1 MMRRLMLLA
10 ALPMLIATRGPNA
23 ATQTSLLAL
32 QAIDLRVATLAQ
44 RLATSGGDLCRNQT
58 GWTGIVVHDLAEY
71 ERDGASA
78 RVAFGLGNGVA
89 ISVVVAD
96 SAAAKAGFRSHDE
109 IMSINGKPV
118 STADTVRDQLDGLAP
133 MTLAIVRGMQALY
146 LTVEPDRGCASRVIA
161 IPSRKLDAGA
171 DGKTVRIRTGVVGE
185 AADDD
190 ELAFVIAHEMA
201 HNILGHPALLDRIG
215 RRASTIRPTE
225 VAADQLGVRLL
236 KRAGYDPHAAARFW
250 AHFGKKVDAGIFS
263 DGTHQGTKD
272 RVRTLEAAA
281 NAVTQ

>member
-1 MMRRLMLLA
+1 VRRLALLSV
-10 ALPMLIATRGPNA
+10 LPVLIAARGPNA
-23 ATQTSLLAL
+23 ATQASLLAL
-32 QAIDLRVATLAQ
+32 QAIDLQVATIAQ
-44 RLATSGGDLCRNQT
+44 RLATRGGDLCRDKI

-71 ERDGASA
+71 ERDAASA
-78 RVAFGLGNGVA
+78 RIAFGLDSGVA
-89 ISVVVAD
+89 VSVIVAG
-96 SAAAKAGFRSHDE
+96 SPATKAGLRPRDK
-109 IMSINGKPV
+109 IISIGGSVANG
-118 STADTVRDQLDGLAP
+118 ADAVRDQLDGLKPTTIAAERAGEVLNFTVAP
-133 MTLAIVRGMQALY
+133 T
-146 LTVEPDRGCASRVIA
+146 PGCASRVIA

>member
-1 MMRRLMLLA
+1 MRRMIFLA
-10 ALPMLIATRGPNA
+10 AMPMLIAARGPNA
-23 ATQTSLLAL
+23 ETQASLLAL
-32 QAIDLRVATLAQ
+32 QAIDLRVAAIAY
-44 RLATSGGDLCRNQT
+44 RLATHGGTLCRKQT

-71 ERDGASA
+71 EREGASA
-78 RVAFGLGNGVA
+78 RAAFGLGNGAA
-89 ISVVVAD
+89 ISVIVAD
-96 SAAAKAGFRSHDE
+96 SVAAKAGIRPRDE
-109 IMSINGKPV
+109 IKSINGQPV
-118 STADTVRDQLDGLAP
+118 ASANAARDQLDGLAP
-133 MTLAIVRGMQALY
+133 MTLTVVRGVQALSF
-146 LTVEPDRGCASRVIA
+146 TVPPRPGCASRVIA

-171 DGKTVRIRTGVVGE
+171 DGTTVRVRTGAIGQ

-225 VAADQLGVRLL
+225 IEADQLGVRLL

-281 NAVTQ
+281 NEPTQ